1 MFSSRGFAAAC
12 ITGEVHNDSHLRA
25 KVMGG
30 EPQLLFIGPE
40 LLLLH
45 PLWREMVR
53 VPVYVKKLVCFAI
66 LMKHMHCIT
75 QWYICIVYPNNLIQL
90 FNRGDYFRKEFR
102 NLGEIRSLIPSSFGS
117 DSYCHCSH

>member
-1 MFSSRGFAAAC
+1 MHVWNYSSPARLPSQVAMFSSRGLAAAC

-30 EPQLLFIGPE
+30 EFQLLFIGPE

-53 VPVYVKKLVCFAI
+53 VPVYVKKLVCFA
-66 LMKHMHCIT
+66 
-75 QWYICIVYPNNLIQL
+75 V
-90 FNRGDYFRKEFR
+90 
-102 NLGEIRSLIPSSFGS
+102 
-117 DSYCHCSH
+117 